1 LRQLAVA
8 AVTAWIVVI
17 GTLLFLYAVISK
29 RLSTTIVTGPMLF
42 VTIGLVIGSSGL
54 GVLDVEI
61 DSEGITLLFE
71 ATLALVLFSDA
82 ATINSSKWREEAP
95 IPGRLLSWG
104 LLLTIVFGLAA
115 AMVMFTEIDLW
126 AAALIA
132 VILAPT
138 DAALGQAVI
147 SNPRVPQSIRQ
158 ALNVES
164 GLNDGIALPI
174 ILVVL
179 RAAEES
185 ASGVSF
191 GALMSFIGQELLI
204 AAVVGIAIGW
214 IGGTVLVHAVKRG
227 WVSSLWLQ
235 IGALSLGVAA
245 YGLAVFWGGSGF
257 IAVWLAGLVLGRAT
271 RDKLEEVS
279 GFSETLGSAL
289 TMISFLVFGTVIL
302 GTALGDLTWQ
312 IAVYAVLSL
321 TVIRMVPVALAM
333 IGSGLN
339 RVSVLYLGWFGPRGL
354 ASIIFAGL
362 VVEGSEIPHAS
373 LIVTV
378 AMVTVGVSVYAHGA
392 TSWIG
397 SESYANW
404 LERHEAV
411 THEPAEQRTVPH
423 VSVPQRFRASGM
435 PRTDDPPTE

>member
-1 LRQLAVA
+1 MAVA
-8 AVTAWIVVI
+8 AVTAWIFVI
-17 GTLLFLYAVISK
+17 GTLLFLYAAVSK
-29 RLSTTIVTGPMLF
+29 RLSTTLVTGPMLF
-42 VTIGLVIGSSGL
+42 VTVGLIIGSSGL

-61 DSEGITLLFE
+61 DAEAITLLFE

-82 ATINSSKWREEAP
+82 ATINSSNWRKEAP

-104 LLLTIVFGLAA
+104 LLLTIVFGTAA
-115 AMVMFTEIDLW
+115 AMVIFTDIDLW
-126 AAALIA
+126 AAGLIA

-174 ILVVL
+174 ILVL
-179 RAAEES
+179 LSAAEES
-185 ASGVSF
+185 ASGISF
-191 GALMSFIGQELLI
+191 GTLMSFIGQELLI
-204 AAVVGIAIGW
+204 AAAVGIAIGW
-214 IGGTVLVHAVKRG
+214 IGATILVRAAKRG
-227 WVSSLWLQ
+227 WVSPLWLQ
-235 IGALSLGVAA
+235 IGTLSLAAAA
-245 YGLAVFWGGSGF
+245 YSLAVMWGGSGF
-257 IAVWLAGLVLGRAT
+257 IAVWLAGLVLGRTT
-271 RDKLEEVS
+271 RGKLEEVS

-289 TMISFLVFGTVIL
+289 TMTSFLVFGAFIL
-302 GTALGDLTWQ
+302 GTVLGDLTWQ

-321 TVIRMVPVALAM
+321 TVIRMIPVALAM

-362 VVEGSEIPHAS
+362 VIEGSEIPHAS

-404 LERHEAV
+404 WERHEAI
-411 THEPAEQRTVPH
+411 THEPAEKRTVPH
-423 VSVPQRFRASGM
+423 VSVPQRSRAVGM
-435 PRTDDPPTE
+435 ARADDPPAE